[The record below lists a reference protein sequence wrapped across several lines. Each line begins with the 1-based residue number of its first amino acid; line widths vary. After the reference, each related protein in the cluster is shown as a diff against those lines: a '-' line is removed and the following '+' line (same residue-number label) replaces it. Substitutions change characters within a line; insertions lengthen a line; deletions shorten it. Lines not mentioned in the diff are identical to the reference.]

1 MGKGPKEM
9 GSGVGRFGR
18 MIVAGGVLAMAPVIQ
33 VGAVQAEVTAREAV
47 TSRAWPRQLHAT
59 GQPERGGG
67 ASVRSG
73 DEPLDTEHLFG
84 FAEGSDIGQP
94 GELELETETTGRFGK
109 RHGSFSAVDAAISL
123 KAPVTRSFRL
133 SPGFIVSRYDIH
145 GMPDQPD
152 RHRTALDG
160 AFLDM
165 RFRVLDRAA
174 APFGL
179 TLGVTPGFGGVEPG
193 TGLRSREYGAS
204 FKVLIDREIIP
215 GQLIAALNLTYD
227 MGVSRP
233 HASGVGRASGFDITG
248 ALSWRL
254 GPDVFVGAEARYAR
268 AYEGLGL
275 DRYAGQA
282 LFAGPTLYVGLGS
295 HLWASVAWHAQ
306 LAGDG
311 RQHAGHFD
319 LDQFERHQVRLRVG
333 GHF

>member
-1 MGKGPKEM
+1 MTPATQ
-9 GSGVGRFGR
+9 
-18 MIVAGGVLAMAPVIQ
+18 I
-33 VGAVQAEVTAREAV
+33 GAVQAEEVVR
-47 TSRAWPRQLHAT
+47 SRSS
-59 GQPERGGG
+59 PELIAANGG
-67 ASVRSG
+67 AKAKGEVARSG

-94 GELELETETTGRFGK
+94 GELELETEATGRFGK
-109 RHGSFSAVDAAISL
+109 RHGSFSAIDAAISL

-145 GMPDQPD
+145 GMPDQVD

-165 RFRVLDRAA
+165 RFRVLDRAV
-174 APFGL
+174 APVGL

-215 GQLIAALNLTYD
+215 GQLIAALNLDYD

-233 HASGVGRASGFDITG
+233 HASGVGHGSGVGVTA

-254 GPDVFVGAEARYAR
+254 RPDVFVGAEAHYAR

-282 LFAGPTLYVGLGS
+282 LFVGPTLYVAFGS
-295 HLWASVAWHAQ
+295 HLWASVAWRAQ
-306 LAGDG
+306 LAGDA
-311 RQHAGHFD
+311 RHHAGHFD